1 MILSVTTLSSFMV
14 AVDANIVTIAL
25 PVLSTSLS
33 SGIAQVGWVLT
44 GYVVS
49 TAAFLLSAG
58 SLADR
63 YGKKR
68 IYLIGFALFGASSA
82 LCGISQSVLELVAF
96 RILQGS
102 AASILAATAYPLIYE
117 SFPPQKRGL
126 ALGINSVAWGV
137 GSAAGPVLGGAL
149 VYIDWR
155 FIFYINAPIA
165 LAAVLIGRS
174 KIPSSFDVRTES
186 QSRINPVSSVL
197 LATTVSLVLLSL
209 TFLDS
214 LFAFGAAG
222 TLALLTVNEVRS
234 RHPML
239 NRELLKTRGFVYSL
253 AALGILQAG
262 FLGVPFL
269 LSFYFQTVLGYSP
282 LLAGA
287 ALAPLPFAIAISNP
301 VGGRF
306 SDRIRGSAVFTILG
320 AATSSVGALLLS
332 RGLLDGWGYPVI
344 GATLAAVGLGQGFIW
359 TPMLSAILKFSKPEL
374 RGVANGT
381 AFTIVNI
388 GFATS
393 IAIAVAASA
402 VALPPS
408 VVSQV
413 YFGSLSHL
421 TAPQTSLLKEG
432 MANALVQLGVVNL
445 VALPFL
451 YLVLREQRR

>member
-1 MILSVTTLSSFMV
+1 MVTTLSSFMV

-33 SGIAQVGWVLT
+33 SGIAQVGWVIT
-44 GYVVS
+44 GYLLS
-49 TAAFLLSAG
+49 TAALLLWAG
-58 SLADR
+58 SIGDR
-63 YGKKR
+63 YGRKNV
-68 IYLIGFALFGASSA
+68 YLLGFALFGISSA
-82 LCGISQSVLELVAF
+82 LCGISQTVLELVVF
-96 RILQGS
+96 RILQGG
-102 AASILAATAYPLIYE
+102 AASILAATSFPLIYE
-117 SFPPQKRGL
+117 SFPPQKRGF

-137 GSAAGPVLGGAL
+137 GSAAGPVLGGFL

-155 FIFYINAPIA
+155 LIFYINAPIA
-165 LAAVLIGRS
+165 LAAVLIGRR
-174 KIPSSFDVRTES
+174 KIPSSFGARSES
-186 QSRINPVSSVL
+186 RPRINPVSSVL
-197 LATTVSLVLLSL
+197 LAATVSLVLLSL
-209 TFLDS
+209 TLLDWR
-214 LFAFGAAG
+214 FALGAAG
-222 TLALLTVNEVRS
+222 TLALLTLNEERS
-234 RHPML
+234 ENPML
-239 NRELLKTRGFVYSL
+239 NRELLKSRGFIYSV

-269 LSFYFQTVLGYSP
+269 LSFYFQTILGYSP

-287 ALAPLPFAIAISNP
+287 ALAPLPVAIAIANP

-306 SDRIRGSAVFTILG
+306 SDRIKGSAIFTILG
-320 AATSSVGALLLS
+320 AITSFVGALLLS
-332 RGLLDGWGYPVI
+332 RGLLDGWGYPVM

-359 TPMLSAILKFSKPEL
+359 TPIVSAILKFSKPEL

-381 AFTIVNI
+381 AFTLANI

-402 VALPPS
+402 ASLPLS
-408 VVSQV
+408 VVSRV

-421 TAPQTSLLKEG
+421 TGLETTLLKEG

-451 YLVLREQRR
+451 YLVLREQRRSA